1 MTPKFYEYFCLTSLS
16 NMVFAHKIFR
26 IVSASAKSK
35 KLCLA
40 AAMCVFMLLAPRG
53 GIAQG
58 LTIQSATL
66 PDTLYY
72 GTSFTFNVTV
82 WNDNDSSDQGN
93 LQFWFLNPNL
103 DSLKVPLGGFQN
115 TLQFFA
121 PQQVRTFQVQIPV
134 IPDFFLEGGNTV
146 VIWPSMVGE
155 TLDPQSP
162 FLTEVYVLNPNGS
175 LQLENLSPGKFRID
189 NPTGNELV
197 IRSAPN
203 SKMPKKLDVLDL
215 SGRLLKSSDS
225 NAPDMGNISTLSPG
239 IYLVVLRFDD
249 GQVFSQKI
257 IKTNR

>member
-1 MTPKFYEYFCLTSLS
+1 
-16 NMVFAHKIFR
+16 MVFEYKIFKTLN
-26 IVSASAKSK
+26 ASSKVK

-40 AAMCVFMLLAPRG
+40 ASVFVFMLLAPKG

-58 LTIQSATL
+58 LTIQSASL

-103 DSLKVPLGGFQN
+103 DSLKVALGGFQN

-121 PQQVRTFQVQIPV
+121 PQQVRTFQIQIPV

-162 FLTEVYVLNPNGS
+162 YLAEVYVLNPNGS

-189 NPTGNELV
+189 NPTGNELI

-203 SKMPKKLDVLDL
+203 SPKPNQLEVLDL
-215 SGRLLKSSDS
+215 SGRLLKRADS
-225 NAPDMGNISTLSPG
+225 NSPNMGDISGLLPG
-239 IYLVVLRFDD
+239 IYLVVLRFEN

>member
-1 MTPKFYEYFCLTSLS
+1 
-16 NMVFAHKIFR
+16 MVFEYKIFR
-26 IVSASAKSK
+26 ILNATSK
-35 KLCLA
+35 VRKLCIA
-40 AAMCVFMLLAPRG
+40 ATVFVFMLLAPKE

-58 LTIQSATL
+58 LIIQSVST

-72 GTSFTFNVTV
+72 GTSFTFNATV

-93 LQFWFLNPNL
+93 LQFWFLNETN
-103 DSLKVPLGGFQN
+103 DSLKVALGGFHN

-134 IPDFFLEGGNTV
+134 TPDFFLEGGNTV

-162 FLTEVYVLNPNGS
+162 FLAEVYVLNPNGS
-175 LQLENLSPGKFRID
+175 LQLENVSPGKFRID

-203 SKMPKKLDVLDL
+203 SKMPKQLHVLDL

-225 NAPDMGNISTLSPG
+225 NAPNMGNISWLSPG
-239 IYLVVLRFDD
+239 IYLVVLRFED

-257 IKTNR
+257 IKSNR

>member
-1 MTPKFYEYFCLTSLS
+1 MPPKFYEYICVSSLS

-35 KLCLA
+35 KLCLTA
-40 AAMCVFMLLAPRG
+40 VTFVFMLLAPRG

-66 PDTLYY
+66 PDTIYY

-162 FLTEVYVLNPNGS
+162 FLSEVYVLNPNGS
-175 LQLENLSPGKFRID
+175 LQLEIISPGKFRID
-189 NPTGNELV
+189 NPTGNELI

-203 SKMPKKLDVLDL
+203 SPMPKQLEVLDL
-215 SGRLLKSSDS
+215 SGRLLKRSDS
-225 NAPDMGNISTLSPG
+225 NAPDMGDISGLLPG